1 MQNGNLHTLDP
12 EVLRAANIS
21 PDTLLA
27 TDFLNH
33 YNEVAMLMDFL
44 GSDDEITD
52 EILAWQPEGYIDH
65 FRHSGF
71 RDKELAIE
79 AFSMA
84 DPQLIS
90 RFDLTCKLLDKKI
103 VGIQKSIMAGDFESA
118 SAEGKT
124 LFDDIGVINGLIVG
138 AGNDIVHVAPEDAG
152 ISQTDI
158 DSLFN

>member
-1 MQNGNLHTLDP
+1 MQSGNLHTLDA

-52 EILAWQPEGYIDH
+52 EILAWQPEGYVDH

-71 RDKELAIE
+71 RDRELAIE

-90 RFDLTCKLLDKKI
+90 RFEIACRLLDKKI
-103 VGIQKSIMAGDFESA
+103 VAIQKSIMAGELVQAQMD
-118 SAEGKT
+118 GKT

-138 AGNDIVHVAPEDAG
+138 SGADVIHVAPEDMG

-158 DSLFN
+158 DNLFN